1 MRQVKRN
8 SAFTLVEL
16 LVVIGIIALLIS
28 ILLPALG
35 RARAAANKTACLS
48 NLRSIMQMMIIYS
61 VQNHDQIPL
70 GTASNVYQDAYAI
83 AYNNGTVCWPC
94 WGALYKSGFM
104 KNPKY
109 MYCPSENRTYHMY
122 DTAPDNVWRPDD
134 PTGNLNNRLRAGY
147 FLRPCSATYKPIE
160 WRVNGA
166 PYTPTDNL
174 SLHPSDWLPYPRISK
189 MKRVAI
195 AADIFATPTRIT
207 QRHKDGFN
215 VAFAD
220 GSVSWLQRGSLSHD
234 LPNTISLYGDPTNT
248 AIAANAFDA
257 LGSNDAT
264 ASSNNAVM
272 QAVWQMLDTSAR

>member
-1 MRQVKRN
+1 MRHVKRKA
-8 SAFTLVEL
+8 AFTLVEL

-48 NLRSIMQMMIIYS
+48 NLRSIMQMMLIYG

-83 AYNNGTVCWPC
+83 AYNNGTTCWPC
-94 WGALYKSGFM
+94 WGPLYKAGFV

-109 MYCPSENRTYHMY
+109 LYCPSENRTYHMY

-220 GSVSWLQRGSLSHD
+220 GSVTWVQRGSLSHD
-234 LPNTISLYGDPTNT
+234 LPKTINLYGDSANT
-248 AIAANAFDA
+248 AIASNAFDA

-264 ASSNNAVM
+264 TASNNAIM